1 MSLLANG
8 VRGGI
13 LLAANEHVFSL
24 QNTHTTTH
32 TVSADVVMRADNT
45 IWTVTGVYGPQ
56 ETGEKDQFLDEIK
69 DLKGLGK
76 KSG

>member
-1 MSLLANG
+1 
-8 VRGGI
+8 
-13 LLAANEHVFSL
+13 
-24 QNTHTTTH
+24 
-32 TVSADVVMRADNT
+32 MRADNT